1 MNEDAMT
8 DRDRKLIRRLYAVL
22 WPATL
27 ELVFS
32 KST

>member
-1 MNEDAMT
+1 MT
-8 DRDRKLIRRLYAVL
+8 DCDKKLNARLYAVL

-27 ELVFS
+27 ERVFS